1 MNTATMLSSGDLW
14 TIATLFC
21 WGFPSLLLSLR
32 DTDYQLSA
40 NKTRLNTEFCCT
52 VLQYYIYITTIYYI
66 ILYYTILY
74 TWYSKNI
81 SCIQKTSNV
90 QIYNWGEKN
99 YASPIRFFLLQQ
111 SENLNSNIRVT
122 NCEWLPGYRRWLIV
136 KAFSLL
142 PRFSH
147 IGKWFV
153 SPFPVKMSDIILYI
167 SQPLQVP

>member
-52 VLQYYIYITTIYYI
+52 VLQYYIYITTIYSI
-66 ILYYTILY
+66 ILYYTIYMVFKKYKLH
-74 TWYSKNI
+74 SKNI
-81 SCIQKTSNV
+81 KCPNIQL
-90 QIYNWGEKN
+90 GEKN

>member
-1 MNTATMLSSGDLW
+1 MKHQYPQITGKRFTETCGKRKGWGGLHSS
-14 TIATLFC
+14 A
-21 WGFPSLLLSLR
+21 
-32 DTDYQLSA
+32 
-40 NKTRLNTEFCCT
+40 
-52 VLQYYIYITTIYYI
+52 VLYIYYYY

-74 TWYSKNI
+74 YTIYMVFKKYKLHSKNI
-81 SCIQKTSNV
+81 KCPNIQL
-90 QIYNWGEKN
+90 GEKN